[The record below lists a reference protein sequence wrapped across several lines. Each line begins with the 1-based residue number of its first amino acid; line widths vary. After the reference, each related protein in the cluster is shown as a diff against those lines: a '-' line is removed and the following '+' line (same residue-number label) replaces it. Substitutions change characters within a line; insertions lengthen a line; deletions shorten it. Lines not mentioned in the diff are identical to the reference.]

1 MIIYNFIKHLI
12 LNIKYTKLLSKVYK
26 DEDLLK
32 KLSQLF
38 GSNFKKDWIGRV
50 YTVINPNIMDGKF
63 DNTTQIFEYNQN
75 GLDNNVYVEKWI
87 MNRFNVISQ
96 FIQTNNLFDLL
107 NYKITKLDDY
117 DNYLLVLEPITL
129 RDCIKYTKYFTILF
143 IILIIIGITIL
154 CLI

>member
-96 FIQTNNLFDLL
+96 FIQTNNLFDLI

>member
-26 DEDLLK
+26 NEDLLK

>member
-38 GSNFKKDWIGRV
+38 GSNFKKDWAGRV

>member
-38 GSNFKKDWIGRV
+38 GSNFRKDWIGRV

-87 MNRFNVISQ
+87 MNRFNIISQ